1 MLIVLFVCGAGRL
14 GGKVYRLNLVIVR
27 LANVYGEY
35 CSKVVATI
43 LCMARV
49 YAYLKEEMKWLWT
62 KDLRTHTVHVTDVAR
77 ALWHA
82 ADWYTHGKKGW
93 DDSTMGSTPL
103 FNIVDHGDTCDLSPL
118 PKLSSHQIR

>member
-1 MLIVLFVCGAGRL
+1 MFSLVD
-14 GGKVYRLNLVIVR
+14 RLNLVIVR

-35 CSKVVATI
+35 CSKVIATI

-82 ADWYTHGKKGW
+82 ADWYTSGKQNW
-93 DDSTMGSTPL
+93 DESMGSTPI
-103 FNIVDHGDTCDLSPL
+103 FNVVDHGDTCTIPLSPFL
-118 PKLSSHQIR
+118 YHET

>member
-1 MLIVLFVCGAGRL
+1 MFFLVD
-14 GGKVYRLNLVIVR
+14 RLNLVIVR

-35 CSKVVATI
+35 CSKVIATI

-82 ADWYTHGKKGW
+82 ADWYTSGKQNW
-93 DDSTMGSTPL
+93 DESVGSTPI
-103 FNIVDHGDTCDLSPL
+103 FNIVDHGDTCTIPL
-118 PKLSSHQIR
+118 PPFLYHET